1 MLLPVSRCV
10 RGTVLVNSKCFVHSR
25 EDLYG
30 VAHKKRFSIRTYPKS
45 TVNKREVCVCVCTRT
60 CLHVYGLVTLF
71 TDLSS
76 LRAVIEFYRI
86 INVAERAR

>member
-25 EDLYG
+25 EDLLG

-45 TVNKREVCVCVCTRT
+45 TVNKREGVCVCVHAHVFTRVWPR
-60 CLHVYGLVTLF
+60 H
-71 TDLSS
+71 
-76 LRAVIEFYRI
+76 I
-86 INVAERAR
+86 IY